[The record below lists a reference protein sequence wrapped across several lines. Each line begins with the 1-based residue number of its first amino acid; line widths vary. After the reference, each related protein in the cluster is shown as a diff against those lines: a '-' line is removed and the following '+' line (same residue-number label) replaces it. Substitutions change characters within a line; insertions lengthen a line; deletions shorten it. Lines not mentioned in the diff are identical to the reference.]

1 MAFGQTSF
9 AADKM
14 SADGRCVVCRDGLD
28 RLGRYCAKCLRS
40 RRLKL
45 FFATVVAAQC
55 AGVGFYIMQSRAVTR
70 VVPSDGQLHTV
81 AVSSP
86 VGQTGWYYFDV
97 TDPLIEDVTHHARI
111 IADTPLAPKGVPA
124 SPGAT
129 SGTLNISF
137 SRHYGKSVILTF
149 PTVPHACLAN
159 VCELRAVFDSDG
171 PQVLAYQD
179 VSSHGVTVFMLAQP
193 ADFLKRLPSAH
204 GLTFIA
210 TLGTLTDTTIT
221 FDVQGFRLSLASLSR
236 YRRLARGDTHQSAV
250 RVAARPGAPP
260 GPG

>member
-1 MAFGQTSF
+1 MAFRPTSF
-9 AADKM
+9 AADNVY
-14 SADGRCVVCRDGLD
+14 ADGRCVACQDGLD
-28 RLGRYCAKCLRS
+28 RIGRYCAKCLRS

-45 FFATVVAAQC
+45 FFAAVVVVQC

-70 VVPSDGQLHTV
+70 VVASDGQLHTV

-111 IADTPLAPKGVPA
+111 IADTPLAPKGAPA

-129 SGTLNISF
+129 SGTLDISF

-149 PTVPHACLAN
+149 PNVPRACLAN
-159 VCELRAVFDSDG
+159 VCELHAVFDNDG
-171 PQVLAYQD
+171 PQILPYQD
-179 VSSHGVTVFMLAQP
+179 ISSHGVTVFMLTQP

-210 TLGTLTDTTIT
+210 TLGTPTDTTIT
-221 FDVQGFRLSLASLSR
+221 FGVQGFRLSLASLSR
-236 YRRLARGDTHQSAV
+236 HRRFATADTRQSAF